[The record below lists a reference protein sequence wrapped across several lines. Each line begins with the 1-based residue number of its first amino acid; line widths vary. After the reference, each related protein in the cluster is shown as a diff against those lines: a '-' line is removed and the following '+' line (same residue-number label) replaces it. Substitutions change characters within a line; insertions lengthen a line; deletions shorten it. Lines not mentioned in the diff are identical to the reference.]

1 MKINELKITNFRGI
15 ENLEIRNFDE
25 HCNVIVGINGAG
37 KTTVL
42 DAIAYLFSWQI
53 ARIKNSNG
61 RGTVLQDCDVNLKA
75 KQGAIEIKVC
85 EAYRWSL
92 SKLRAYQKKN
102 EQSGCQTDL
111 TELMTF
117 VDSIQANGNN
127 GESIPV
133 LMYYPVERAIASAPV
148 NLHKG
153 TEPVVWDAYKD
164 ALKGN
169 ANFRSFFE
177 WYRRQEDIE
186 SEYIR
191 DDRNYQDKSLK
202 AIREAMHTFFPE
214 FGGMRV
220 RRRPFQALVVEK
232 NGKTIEFTQL
242 SQGEKCYLS
251 LICDIARRLAI
262 ANPNVE
268 NPLQGEGVVLIDE
281 VDLHLHPKWQSEIAS
296 KLVEVFPNCQ
306 FILSTHSPQ
315 VLSDLRRE
323 QIIPL
328 DKGMRKDISF
338 NPYGQLTS
346 TILTNYFDV
355 SAQRNKVVSKDIEAA
370 FKAIEDKD
378 RDEFTRLFTKIKA
391 TIGGFDRDVVDL
403 LLEAKRKGVYD
414 AQH

>member
-25 HCNVIVGINGAG
+25 HCNVIDGINGAG

-164 ALKGN
+164 MMKWLASVYVNALNIIHYMHDKYCYEKLEMALHDKKVTRWFATGI
-169 ANFRSFFE
+169 AGFSVVADSLSAIK
-177 WYRRQEDIE
+177 YAKVKP
-186 SEYIR
+186 IR
-191 DDRNYQDKSLK
+191 DENGVAIDFEIEGDFPKYGNDDDRVDEIAQEIVHKFMTMIRRHHTYRDSFPTMSVLTITSNVTYGKATGNTPDGRKKGQPFAPGANPMHGRDSHGAVSSLASVSK
-202 AIREAMHTFFPE
+202 L
-214 FGGMRV
+214 
-220 RRRPFQALVVEK
+220 PFQYAQDGISNTFSIIPGAL
-232 NGKTIEFTQL
+232 GKEDTVFA
-242 SQGEKCYLS
+242 G
-251 LICDIARRLAI
+251 DI
-262 ANPNVE
+262 N
-268 NPLQGEGVVLIDE
+268 
-281 VDLHLHPKWQSEIAS
+281 VDL
-296 KLVEVFPNCQ
+296 N
-306 FILSTHSPQ
+306 
-315 VLSDLRRE
+315 
-323 QIIPL
+323 
-328 DKGMRKDISF
+328 
-338 NPYGQLTS
+338 N
-346 TILTNYFDV
+346 
-355 SAQRNKVVSKDIEAA
+355 
-370 FKAIEDKD
+370 
-378 RDEFTRLFTKIKA
+378 
-391 TIGGFDRDVVDL
+391 
-403 LLEAKRKGVYD
+403 
-414 AQH
+414 